1 MELASRRE
9 STLTMGSM
17 VSAYQIERTIGSGG
31 MGSVFCARHV
41 LDGHIAALKVMR
53 EDQLRQNRAI
63 DRMMREA
70 AVLASVHH
78 RGVPKFFECGT
89 LPDGRPWIAMEL
101 VDGQP
106 LSRLLA
112 DTKLSH
118 EIVIELVGQLADV
131 LAAAHARGIT
141 HRDLK
146 PENVLLTPDDEAFPL
161 RVIDWGI
168 AIHQS
173 TPRFTN
179 HDEAIGTPTYMAPEQ
194 ARGGPATS
202 RTDVYGLGI
211 VAYQALAGRAPFVA
225 DSPVEILVQ
234 HLSSPV
240 PDLAKRCPEAPV
252 GLCELVEKMLSKR
265 EDDRPTAAQVRHA
278 LRELRAASDKRSTA
292 PHDAVPEAIDESCRT
307 PTTIVVRGVRRKEP

>member
-1 MELASRRE
+1 MDLARRE
-9 STLTMGSM
+9 HVLTIGSR
-17 VSAYQIERTIGSGG
+17 VSAYQIERMIGSGG

-41 LDGHIAALKVMR
+41 LDGHIAALKVLR

-70 AVLASVHH
+70 AVLASVQHP
-78 RGVPKFFECGT
+78 GVPRFFECGT
-89 LPDGRPWIAMEL
+89 LDDGRPWIAMEL
-101 VDGQP
+101 IEGEP
-106 LSRLLA
+106 LSKRFG
-112 DTKLSH
+112 TKLPH
-118 EIVIELVGQLADV
+118 GVVMELIGQLADV

-146 PENVLLTPDDEAFPL
+146 PENVLLTPDDDRYPL

-225 DSPVEILVQ
+225 DNPIEILVQ

-240 PDLAKRCPEAPV
+240 PDLARRCPDAPI
-252 GLCELVEKMLSKR
+252 GLCELIEQMLAKR
-265 EDDRPTAAQVRHA
+265 GDDRPTAAQVRHA
-278 LRELRAASDKRSTA
+278 LRELRRASDKRTTA
-292 PHDAVPEAIDESCRT
+292 PQDAVPEPVIEGNAT
-307 PTTIVVRGVRRKEP
+307 PATIVVKGVRRKEP

>member
-1 MELASRRE
+1 MELARRE
-9 STLTMGSM
+9 HALTVGSM

-41 LDGHIAALKVMR
+41 LDGHIAALKVLR
-53 EDQLRQNRAI
+53 EDQLRQHRAI

-70 AVLASVHH
+70 AVLATVQHP
-78 RGVPKFFECGT
+78 GVPRFFECGT
-89 LPDGRPWIAMEL
+89 LDDGRPWIAMEL
-101 VDGQP
+101 IDGQP
-106 LSRLLA
+106 L
-112 DTKLSH
+112 TKLFGAKLPH
-118 EIVIELVGQLADV
+118 EIVMELVAQLADV

-146 PENVLLTPDDEAFPL
+146 PENVLLTPNDDAYPL

-202 RTDVYGLGI
+202 RTDVYGLGV
-211 VAYQALAGRAPFVA
+211 VAFQALAGRAPFVA
-225 DSPVEILVQ
+225 DTPVEILVQ

-240 PDLAKRCPEAPV
+240 PELSRRCPDAPI
-252 GLCELVEKMLSKR
+252 GLCELVEQMLAKR
-265 EDDRPTAAQVRHA
+265 GDDRPTAAQVRHA
-278 LRELRAASDKRSTA
+278 LRELRAQSDTATTA
-292 PHDAVPEAIDESCRT
+292 PQQAIPDAIVESNRT
-307 PTTIVVRGVRRKEP
+307 PATIVVRGVRRKEL

>member
-1 MELASRRE
+1 MELARRE
-9 STLTMGSM
+9 YVLTVGSR
-17 VSAYQIERTIGSGG
+17 VSAYQIERMIGSGG
-31 MGSVFCARHV
+31 MGSVFAVRHV

-70 AVLASVHH
+70 AVLASVQHP
-78 RGVPKFFECGT
+78 GVPRFFECGR
-89 LPDGRPWIAMEL
+89 LDDGRPWIAMEL
-101 VDGQP
+101 IEGEP
-106 LSRLLA
+106 LSNRFGA
-112 DTKLSH
+112 KLPH
-118 EIVIELVGQLADV
+118 GIVMELIGQLADV

-146 PENVLLTPDDEAFPL
+146 PENVLLTPNDDAYPL

-202 RTDVYGLGI
+202 HTDVYGLGV
-211 VAYQALAGRAPFVA
+211 VAFQALAGHAPFVA

-240 PDLAKRCPEAPV
+240 PELARRCPDVPIA
-252 GLCELVEKMLSKR
+252 LCELVENMLAKR
-265 EDDRPTAAQVRHA
+265 GDDRPTAAQVRHS
-278 LRELRAASDKRSTA
+278 LRELRAQGDARTTA
-292 PHDAVPEAIDESCRT
+292 PQTAVPEPILDSNRT
-307 PTTIVVRGVRRKEP
+307 PQTIVVRGVRRKEA

>member
-1 MELASRRE
+1 MDLARRE
-9 STLTMGSM
+9 HVLTIGSR
-17 VSAYQIERTIGSGG
+17 VSAYQIERMIGSGG

-41 LDGHIAALKVMR
+41 LDGHIAALKVLR

-70 AVLASVHH
+70 AVLASVQHP
-78 RGVPKFFECGT
+78 GVPRFFECGT
-89 LPDGRPWIAMEL
+89 LDDGRPWIAMEL
-101 VDGQP
+101 IEGEP
-106 LSRLLA
+106 LSKRFG
-112 DTKLSH
+112 TKLPH
-118 EIVIELVGQLADV
+118 GVVMELIGQLADV

-146 PENVLLTPDDEAFPL
+146 PENVLLTPNDDAYPL

-202 RTDVYGLGI
+202 RTDVYGLGV
-211 VAYQALAGRAPFVA
+211 VAFQALAGRAPFVA

-240 PDLAKRCPEAPV
+240 PDLARRCPEAPI
-252 GLCELVEKMLSKR
+252 GLCELVEKMLAKR
-265 EDDRPTAAQVRHA
+265 GDDRPTAAQVRHS
-278 LRELRAASDKRSTA
+278 LRELRTQADARVTA
-292 PHDAVPEAIDESCRT
+292 PQTAIPEPIVDSNRT
-307 PTTIVVRGVRRKEP
+307 PQTIVVRGVRRKEA

>member
-1 MELASRRE
+1 MDLAKRRE

-17 VSAYQIERTIGSGG
+17 VSAYQIERVIGSGG

-41 LDGHIAALKVMR
+41 LEGHIAALKVLR

-70 AVLASVHH
+70 AVLASVQHP
-78 RGVPKFFECGT
+78 GVPRFYECGT
-89 LPDGRPWIAMEL
+89 LGDGRPWIAMEL
-101 VDGQP
+101 VDGEP
-106 LSRLLA
+106 LSRSLVDA
-112 DTKLSH
+112 KLPH
-118 EIVIELVGQLADV
+118 ELVIELVGSLADV

-202 RTDVYGLGI
+202 KTDVYGLGI
-211 VAYQALAGRAPFVA
+211 VAYQALAGRAPFTA

-240 PDLAKRCPEAPV
+240 PPLARRCPDAPI
-252 GLCELVEKMLSKR
+252 GLCELVERMLAKR
-265 EDDRPTAAQVRHA
+265 GDDRPTAAEVRHT
-278 LRELRAASDKRSTA
+278 LRELRAASEKRATA
-292 PHDAVPEAIDESCRT
+292 PQQAVPEPIFAYNDT
-307 PTTIVVRGVRRKEP
+307 PATIVVKGVRRREL

>member
-1 MELASRRE
+1 MDLARRE
-9 STLTMGSM
+9 HVLTIGSR
-17 VSAYQIERTIGSGG
+17 VSAYQIERMIGSGG

-41 LDGHIAALKVMR
+41 LDGHIAALKVLR

-70 AVLASVHH
+70 AVLASVQHP
-78 RGVPKFFECGT
+78 GVPRFFECGT
-89 LPDGRPWIAMEL
+89 LDDGRPWIAMEL
-101 VDGQP
+101 IEGEP
-106 LSRLLA
+106 LSKRFG
-112 DTKLSH
+112 TKLPH
-118 EIVIELVGQLADV
+118 GVVMELIGQLADV

-146 PENVLLTPDDEAFPL
+146 PENVLLTPNDDAYPL

-168 AIHQS
+168 ALPHS

-202 RTDVYGLGI
+202 RTDVYGLGV
-211 VAYQALAGRAPFVA
+211 VAFQALAGRAPFVA

-240 PDLAKRCPEAPV
+240 PDLARRCPEAPI
-252 GLCELVEKMLSKR
+252 GLCELVEKMLAKR
-265 EDDRPTAAQVRHA
+265 GDDRPTAAQVRHS
-278 LRELRAASDKRSTA
+278 LRELRTQADARVTA
-292 PHDAVPEAIDESCRT
+292 PQTAIPEPIVDSNRT
-307 PTTIVVRGVRRKEP
+307 PQTIVVRGVRRKEA

>member
-1 MELASRRE
+1 MDLARRE
-9 STLTMGSM
+9 HVLTVGSR
-17 VSAYQIERTIGSGG
+17 VSAYEIERMIGSGG

-70 AVLASVHH
+70 AVLASVQHP
-78 RGVPKFFECGT
+78 GVPKFFECGR
-89 LPDGRPWIAMEL
+89 LDDGRPWIAMEL
-101 VDGQP
+101 IEGEP
-106 LSRLLA
+106 LS
-112 DTKLSH
+112 KLFGAKLPH
-118 EIVIELVGQLADV
+118 GVVMELIGQLADV

-146 PENVLLTPDDEAFPL
+146 PENVLLTPNDDAYPL

-202 RTDVYGLGI
+202 RTDVYGLGV
-211 VAYQALAGRAPFVA
+211 VAFQALAGRAPFVA

-240 PDLAKRCPEAPV
+240 PELARRCPEAPI

-265 EDDRPTAAQVRHA
+265 GDDRPTAAQVRHA
-278 LRELRAASDKRSTA
+278 LRELRTQADLRTTA
-292 PHDAVPEAIDESCRT
+292 PQTAIPEPILDSNRT
-307 PTTIVVRGVRRKEP
+307 PQTIVVRGVRRKEA